1 MSRGSGTV
9 RAVFAHRPGAAHIA
23 VAALASSVWMSI
35 GPAAALTAGPASFTV
50 GATLATF
57 CTVSATNVAF
67 GTVNAG
73 APVSNTAA
81 RVTLTCNKGAT
92 VTRVAL
98 NNGANATGTQKRMRD
113 PVSGSFLNYKIDRP
127 TGATFNTCPAAGAG
141 PEWNNANR
149 IVATSL
155 FTTTGGAKLINI
167 CASIPAAQYPSA
179 GNYSDTVQ
187 VTATYN

>member
-1 MSRGSGTV
+1 MPVLGPRRSTARI
-9 RAVFAHRPGAAHIA
+9 AAAGIA
-23 VAALASSVWMSI
+23 VALCLSVGPGFAS
-35 GPAAALTAGPASFTV
+35 TAGPANFSV
-50 GATLATF
+50 AATLATF

-67 GTVNAG
+67 GAVNAG
-73 APVSNTAA
+73 VAVANTAG

-92 VTRVAL
+92 VSRVSL
-98 NNGANATGTQKRMRD
+98 NNGSHAAGTQKRMRD
-113 PVSGSFLNYKIDRP
+113 PVSGSLLNYKIDRP
-127 TGATFNTCPAAGAG
+127 TGATFNTCPVAGAG

-155 FTTTGGAKLINI
+155 FTTTGGPKLINI
-167 CASIPAAQYPSA
+167 CASIPAGQFPPA